1 MLEWAFIG
9 IVLGA
14 AGTEFLRSKKPELI
28 ESVENA
34 AKRVVD
40 SFCSSKPADDQ
51 DTEDKEDTEG
61 KQDE

>member
-1 MLEWAFIG
+1 MLVWAFIG

-14 AGTEFLRSKKPELI
+14 AGTELLRSKKPELI

-40 SFCSSKPADDQ
+40 SFCSSKSADD
-51 DTEDKEDTEG
+51 EDKKD